1 MPHALFGLVL
11 IVVCAATPGVAA
23 AQSADGYP
31 AQPIRFIVPYSP
43 GGGTDTIAR
52 LIAQP
57 LAEASRQPVVV
68 DNRPGASGMIGS
80 EAVLKAPADG
90 YTMVLATLST
100 MSLAPLMQSKVRYD
114 PQKDFAPVT
123 LIATFAYGLVAH
135 PSLPAKSVPQ
145 LVALARAGPGKI
157 TVGSAGLGTATHL
170 AAEYFSNVAGIKFT
184 HVPYKSD
191 GQAVPALLG
200 GEVTMGMFTLI
211 TTTQHIRT
219 GRLRALV
226 VTSAARVKELPEVP
240 TVAESGYPGFEAVT
254 WHGVAVRAGTPPDIV
269 RKLNSEI
276 VRILKS
282 EEFRS
287 RLPDPSAVIVAN
299 TPEEFERFILSE
311 NAKWKKVIASAA
323 IRID

>member
-1 MPHALFGLVL
+1 MPHAWPKLVL
-11 IVVCAATPGVAA
+11 TAACAATAASVA
-23 AQSADGYP
+23 AQSANGYP

-57 LAEASRQPVVV
+57 LAEAWRQPVVV

-100 MSLAPLMQSKVRYD
+100 MSLAPLMQSQVRYD

-135 PSLPAKSVPQ
+135 PSLPAKSVLQ
-145 LVALARAGPGKI
+145 LVALAKANLGKI
-157 TVGSAGLGTATHL
+157 TVASAGLGTATHL
-170 AAEYFSNVAGIKFT
+170 AAEYFSNVAAIKFA

-191 GQAVPALLG
+191 GQAVPALIG
-200 GEVTMGMFTLI
+200 GEVSMGMFTLI
-211 TTTQHIRT
+211 TTLPHIRS
-219 GRLRALV
+219 GRLRALL
-226 VTSAARVKELPEVP
+226 VTSATRVKELPDVA
-240 TVAESGYPGFEAVT
+240 TVAESGYAGFEAVT

-269 RKLNSEI
+269 RKLNAEI
-276 VRILKS
+276 VRILKGDD
-282 EEFRS
+282 FRS

-299 TPEEFERFILSE
+299 TPEEFERFIRSE
-311 NAKWKKVIASAA
+311 TVKWRKVIVSAA